1 MLETGVLEYFFTGLL
16 HNFFAFLFSTVDGL
30 VNLGTTLGIN
40 LPIIQIPQ
48 ITIPPIT
55 LPF

>member
-1 MLETGVLEYFFTGLL
+1 MLESGVLEYFFAGLL
-16 HNFFAFLFSTVDGL
+16 NNFFAFLFATLDGL
-30 VNLGTTLGIN
+30 VNLGTTLGVN

-48 ITIPPIT
+48 ISIPPIV